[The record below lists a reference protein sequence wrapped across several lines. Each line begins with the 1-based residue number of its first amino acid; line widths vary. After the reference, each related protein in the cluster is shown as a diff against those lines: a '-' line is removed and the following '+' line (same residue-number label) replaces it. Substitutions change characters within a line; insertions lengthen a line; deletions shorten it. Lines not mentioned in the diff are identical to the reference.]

1 MIVRL
6 GETEQKVCEYVAK
19 ERYNNARRKGI
30 TDNKKG
36 PQSNYDTDLEGVA
49 SEMAAAKLLNVW
61 PDIQIEEIPTHD
73 LILGTYTIDVKA
85 TKYRTGKLIAALHKK
100 DKACDYYMLML
111 GTFPEYS
118 LGGFCRKEKLL
129 NEDTITNLG
138 WGQLHALEQNDLM
151 SLDEFKK
158 ETML

>member
-1 MIVRL
+1 MKMCL
-6 GETEQKVCEYVAK
+6 GETEQKVCEYIAK
-19 ERYNNARRKGI
+19 ERYNNASKKGI

-36 PQSNYDTDLEGVA
+36 QQSNYDTDMEGVA

-73 LILGTYTIDVKA
+73 LIVGKYTVDVKA
-85 TKYRTGKLIAALHKK
+85 TKYRKGKLIAALHKK

-111 GTFPEYS
+111 GTFPEYY
-118 LGGFCRKEKLL
+118 LGGLCKKEKLL
-129 NEDTITNLG
+129 TKETITNLG
-138 WGQLHALEQNDLM
+138 WGELNALEQDQLL
-151 SLDEFKK
+151 SLEEFKK

>member
-1 MIVRL
+1 MIIRL
-6 GETEQKVCEYVAK
+6 RETEQKICEYIAK
-19 ERYNNARRKGI
+19 ERYNNARKKGI
-30 TDNKKG
+30 ADNKKG

-73 LILGTYTIDVKA
+73 LVVSDYTVDVKA

-118 LGGFCRKEKLL
+118 LGGFCKKEKLL
-129 NEDTITNLG
+129 NKDTITNLG
-138 WGQLHALEQNDLM
+138 WGELHALEQDKLM

>member
-1 MIVRL
+1 MKMCL
-6 GETEQKVCEYVAK
+6 GETEQKVCEYIAK
-19 ERYNNARRKGI
+19 ERYNNARKKGI

-73 LILGTYTIDVKA
+73 LIVGKYTVDVKA
-85 TKYRTGKLIAALHKK
+85 TKYRTGKLIDALHKK

-118 LGGFCRKEKLL
+118 LGGFCKKEKLL
-129 NEDTITNLG
+129 TKETITNLG
-138 WGQLHALEQNDLM
+138 WGELHALEQDQLL
-151 SLDEFKK
+151 SLEEFKK

>member
-1 MIVRL
+1 
-6 GETEQKVCEYVAK
+6 
-19 ERYNNARRKGI
+19 
-30 TDNKKG
+30 
-36 PQSNYDTDLEGVA
+36 
-49 SEMAAAKLLNVW
+49 MAAAKLLNVW

-73 LILGTYTIDVKA
+73 LVVSNYTVDVKA

-118 LGGFCRKEKLL
+118 LGGFCKKEKLL

-138 WGQLHALEQNDLM
+138 WGRLHALEQDQLM

>member
-1 MIVRL
+1 MMIRL
-6 GETEQKVCEYVAK
+6 GETEQKICEYVAK
-19 ERYNNARRKGI
+19 ERYNNARNKGI
-30 TDNKKG
+30 TNNKKG

-49 SEMAAAKLLNVW
+49 SEVAAAKLLNVW

-73 LILGTYTIDVKA
+73 LVVSNYTVDVKA

-118 LGGFCRKEKLL
+118 LGGFCKKEKLL
-129 NEDTITNLG
+129 SEDTITNLG
-138 WGQLHALEQNDLM
+138 WGKLHALEQDQLM
-151 SLDEFKK
+151 SLDEFRK

>member
-49 SEMAAAKLLNVW
+49 SEMAAAKLSKHTLSL
-61 PDIQIEEIPTHD
+61 IHISEPTRP
-73 LILGTYTIDVKA
+73 Y
-85 TKYRTGKLIAALHKK
+85 
-100 DKACDYYMLML
+100 
-111 GTFPEYS
+111 
-118 LGGFCRKEKLL
+118 
-129 NEDTITNLG
+129 
-138 WGQLHALEQNDLM
+138 
-151 SLDEFKK
+151 
-158 ETML
+158 